1 MAVHRAE
8 FEVGG
13 DRGFGSLLNRLIGD
27 IVRLFDQKLAL
38 LKLEL
43 KEELAAAIRRSLL
56 LAVGAVVA
64 GLGGLFL
71 ILALAIGLG
80 ELVGT
85 TAGGFAIVGGAF
97 VLGGIVLLI
106 SMRQRLAE
114 LRFVPKHTV
123 RELRRDKEWI
133 KHEL

>member
-8 FEVGG
+8 YEVGG
-13 DRGFGSLLNRLIGD
+13 DRGFGSLLNRLVAD
-27 IVRLFDQKLAL
+27 IVRLLDQKLAL

-43 KEELAAAIRRSLL
+43 KEELAAIVRRSVL

-71 ILALAIGLG
+71 IVALAIGLG
-80 ELVGT
+80 DLVGT

-97 VLGGIVLLI
+97 VLGGAVLLI
-106 SMRQRLAE
+106 SMRQQLAE
-114 LRFVPKHTV
+114 LRFLPKHTV
-123 RELRRDKEWI
+123 HELRRDKEWI

>member
-1 MAVHRAE
+1 MAVHRV
-8 FEVGG
+8 EVDAGE
-13 DRGFGSLLNRLIGD
+13 DRGLGALLNRLIGD
-27 IVRLFDQKLAL
+27 VVRLLDQKLAL

-43 KEELAAAIRRSLL
+43 TEELAAAVRRSAL

-64 GLGGLFL
+64 ALGGFFL

-97 VLGGIVLLI
+97 VLAGLVLLI
-106 SMRQRLAE
+106 AMRRRLADVT
-114 LRFVPKHTV
+114 LVPRETV
-123 RELRRDKEWI
+123 RELRRDKAWI

>member
-1 MAVHRAE
+1 VAVHRAE
-8 FEVGG
+8 FDVGG
-13 DRGFGSLLNRLIGD
+13 DRGIGALLTRLIGD
-27 IVRLFDQKLAL
+27 VVRLLDQKLTL

-43 KEELAAAIRRSLL
+43 KEELAAALRRSAL
-56 LAVGAVVA
+56 LAVGAVMA
-64 GLGGLFL
+64 GLGSLFL

-97 VLGGIVLLI
+97 VLGGLVLLI
-106 SMRQRLAE
+106 TMRQQLAGLRL
-114 LRFVPKHTV
+114 VPKHTV
-123 RELRRDKEWI
+123 HELRRDREWI